1 MSRETTKQDLLY
13 YLKDDKVP
21 VIALKGLW
29 GTGKTHL
36 WEEIKDNF
44 HLVEG
49 KEHLYVSCFGLE
61 SIEQIK
67 TALFQ
72 NSLGKAE
79 GAVNTAQKYSGLAID
94 VFEKITAKVAPAAGG
109 AATVLGTL
117 GGLVQSTL
125 IDKVLHSRLIVLDDI
140 ERRGNSFQIDAL
152 LGFIDLLKRNRCKVL
167 LILNEEPLAK
177 AHASD
182 WRTLKEKCLD
192 REVTL
197 LTSAEEAANIGLSTD
212 LQYRATVIKTL
223 IQLSVTNIRVIQ
235 RVDRV
240 VKTVFE
246 GVKDPHGTIEQ
257 SLLPAAVLMTALNFN
272 AVPNGPDIS
281 QLIKEWSAWCIKP
294 IYYGKKTQEISDAV
308 AFATNV
314 ELTRD
319 GEFLD
324 MIVQHILTGHRL
336 KEKFDALFQ
345 QRNQRDAFNQAE
357 SAAIRY
363 IENTY
368 LDPWMEDEQFIV
380 QATTHRDAWVNLS
393 ADKVSAIV
401 SDLETRG
408 ANALAHDIAEAWV
421 KRWSGS
427 PSLWLSRL
435 IPLDG
440 FHPVIK
446 QALIEGNRKLS
457 TRPTLLD
464 AVMRVASGSWSSDD
478 TDTINGAS
486 AKDAYDTILSL
497 TRENFGKFIHFYR
510 EQTKNPLLDSTGKA
524 VFPIG
529 VDPFL
534 AAARQIVSENVRP
547 RLTELLR
554 THLREALNASPTAA
568 GQTLYI
574 DLTSTS

>member
-1 MSRETTKQDLLY
+1 MSRESTKKNLLY
-13 YLKDDKVP
+13 YLNDDKVP

-36 WEEIKDNF
+36 WDEIKEKF
-44 HLVEG
+44 PPVEG
-49 KEHLYVSCFGLE
+49 NDHLYASCFGLE
-61 SIEQIK
+61 SVDQIK
-67 TALFQ
+67 AALFQ

-79 GAVNTAQKYSGLAID
+79 KAVSAAQKVSGFTID
-94 VFEKITAKVAPAAGG
+94 VLEKFAGKVLPG
-109 AATVLGTL
+109 AEGVATVLGSF
-117 GGLVQSTL
+117 GGLVQSAL

-140 ERRGNSFQIDAL
+140 ERRGNSLQIDAL

-177 AHASD
+177 THASD

-223 IQLSVTNIRVIQ
+223 MQLSVTNIRVIQ

-240 VKTVFE
+240 VKAVFE

-281 QLIKEWSAWCIKP
+281 QLMSEWSAWCIKP
-294 IYYGKKTQEISDAV
+294 IYHGKKTQEISDAV
-308 AFATNV
+308 AFATKV

-319 GEFLD
+319 GEFLELV
-324 MIVQHILTGHRL
+324 VQHILTGHRL
-336 KEKFDALFQ
+336 KDKFDALFQ
-345 QRNQRDAFNQAE
+345 QRNQSDASSQAVG
-357 SAAIRY
+357 AAIRY
-363 IENTY
+363 IEDAY
-368 LDPWMEDEQFIV
+368 LDPWMENEQFIA
-380 QATTHRDAWVNLS
+380 QATAHQDAWVNLS

-408 ANALAHDIAEAWV
+408 ANALAHNIAEAWV

-427 PSLWLSRL
+427 PSLWLSHL
-435 IPLDG
+435 MPLDG

-457 TRPTLLD
+457 ESPRVSWRLNTLRGLSHDEVEQVFTRSPRTCGSLGARAPSRLPL
-464 AVMRVASGSWSSDD
+464 AVGCHRVHCAQDWLR
-478 TDTINGAS
+478 A
-486 AKDAYDTILSL
+486 
-497 TRENFGKFIHFYR
+497 
-510 EQTKNPLLDSTGKA
+510 P
-524 VFPIG
+524 
-529 VDPFL
+529 DP
-534 AAARQIVSENVRP
+534 Q
-547 RLTELLR
+547 
-554 THLREALNASPTAA
+554 
-568 GQTLYI
+568 
-574 DLTSTS
+574 

>member
-36 WEEIKDNF
+36 WEEIKGNF
-44 HLVEG
+44 PPAEG
-49 KEHLYVSCFGLE
+49 NEHLYASCFGLE

-79 GAVNTAQKYSGLAID
+79 GAAGTAQKYAGPVID
-94 VFEKITAKVAPAAGG
+94 LFEKISAKLAPGAGG
-109 AATVLGTL
+109 VATVIGSL
-117 GGLVQSTL
+117 GGLVQTAL

-140 ERRGNSFQIDAL
+140 ERRGNSLQIDAL
-152 LGFIDLLKRNRCKVL
+152 LGFIDLLKRNHCKVL
-167 LILNEEPLAK
+167 LILNEEPLEK
-177 AHASD
+177 AHALD

-192 REVTL
+192 REITL
-197 LTSAEEAANIGLSTD
+197 LTSPEEAADIGLSTD
-212 LQYRATVIKTL
+212 LQYRATVIETL
-223 IQLSVTNIRVIQ
+223 MQLSVTNIRVIQ

-281 QLIKEWSAWCIKP
+281 QLINEWSAWCVKP

-308 AFATNV
+308 AFATKV

-324 MIVQHILTGHRL
+324 LVVQHILSGHRL
-336 KEKFDALFQ
+336 KDKFDALFQ
-345 QRNQRDAFNQAE
+345 QRNQSDASSQAVR
-357 SAAIRY
+357 AAIRY
-363 IENTY
+363 IEDAY
-368 LDPWMEDEQFIV
+368 MDPWMDNEEIIA
-380 QATTHRDAWVNLS
+380 QATAHQNSWVNLS

-408 ANALAHDIAEAWV
+408 ANELAHNIAAAWV

-427 PSLWLSRL
+427 PSLWLSHL
-435 IPLDG
+435 IPLEG

-446 QALIEGNRKLS
+446 QALIEGNRQLS
-457 TRPTLLD
+457 VRPTLLD
-464 AVMRVASGSWSSDD
+464 AILKVASGGWSPND
-478 TDTINGAS
+478 TDAINEAS
-486 AKDAYDTILSL
+486 VKEVYDTILAL
-497 TRENFGKFIHFYR
+497 KRENFVRIIHFYR
-510 EQTKNPLLDSTGKA
+510 EQIKKPLLDSTGRA
-524 VFPIG
+524 VFSTG
-529 VDPFL
+529 LDPFL
-534 AAARQIVSENVRP
+534 EAARQIVSENKRP

-554 THLREALNASPTAA
+554 THLGAVLEASPTAA
-568 GQTLYI
+568 G
-574 DLTSTS
+574 